1 VRLHVKRLHP
11 DFAGEAGR
19 IDLREPLA
27 PETVGAIERALDRHG
42 VLVFRSQR
50 LSEDQL
56 VAFGR
61 EFGPLGLGVKK
72 AMNWRGR
79 LAHRETADI
88 SNIDETGEI
97 SLSKIQAQLPNRLW
111 HADGQ
116 SQKPPSRY
124 SMLHSVVLP
133 KGKGGETEFADLRA
147 AYDAL
152 PAGIKLEI
160 RDLRVEHDALHARMY
175 LGELEWAKT
184 QRDAVLPVQWPLVR
198 THPTS
203 GRKSVFVGIHAKQ
216 VVGMHFGTSQ
226 VLLAELL
233 EHATQSRFVYRHR
246 WRVGDLVMWDNR
258 CIIHRGRRYDLGQK
272 RELLRVNTE
281 ETRIPAEMSS

>member
-1 VRLHVKRLHP
+1 
-11 DFAGEAGR
+11 
-19 IDLREPLA
+19 
-27 PETVGAIERALDRHG
+27 
-42 VLVFRSQR
+42 
-50 LSEDQL
+50 
-56 VAFGR
+56 
-61 EFGPLGLGVKK
+61 
-72 AMNWRGR
+72 
-79 LAHRETADI
+79 
-88 SNIDETGEI
+88 
-97 SLSKIQAQLPNRLW
+97 
-111 HADGQ
+111 
-116 SQKPPSRY
+116 
-124 SMLHSVVLP
+124 
-133 KGKGGETEFADLRA
+133 
-147 AYDAL
+147 
-152 PAGIKLEI
+152 
-160 RDLRVEHDALHARMY
+160 MY